1 VFKKLQS
8 DMYSYLMCLK

>member
-1 VFKKLQS
+1 VFEELQS